1 MPKTIYLDYHATTPV
16 DPRVLEA
23 MLPYFGAKFGN
34 PASRTHSFG
43 WETEKAVA
51 LARQRVADLA
61 GAEPRDIVFTSGAT
75 ESNNLAIKGV
85 AEAYRAKG
93 RHFITMSTEHKA
105 VLDPIHHLEQQGA
118 EATILTP
125 RPDGLIDLDALRAAI
140 RPDTVLVS
148 VLFANNEI
156 GVVQPVR
163 EIGAICRERG
173 VLYHCDAAQ
182 AFAKL
187 PVNLAEDP
195 IDLLSFSTHKFYG
208 PKGVGGLYVRRHPV
222 RVQLAA
228 QMDGGGHE
236 NGHRSGTLNVP
247 GIVGTGAACAI
258 AQEEMAADAERIGM
272 LRDRLKERL
281 EAGLEDLRINGS
293 MEHRLP
299 GNLNVSFSGVDGET
313 LLMSLPDLALS
324 TVSACSSS
332 AMETSSV
339 VRALCGSDEQAQS
352 SVRFGL
358 GRFTTAEEIEYAATR
373 VVETVTR
380 IRALTPVA

>member
-75 ESNNLAIKGV
+75 ESNNLAIKGA

-105 VLDPIHHLEQQGA
+105 VLDPMHHLEQQGA
-118 EATILTP
+118 EVTILAP

-156 GVVQPVR
+156 GVIQPVR

-208 PKGVGGLYVRRHPV
+208 PKGVGGLYVRRHPA

-236 NGHRSGTLNVP
+236 NGYRSGTLNVP
-247 GIVGTGAACAI
+247 GIVATGAACAI
-258 AQEEMAADAERIGM
+258 AGEEMAADAERIGI

-299 GNLNVSFSGVDGET
+299 GNLNVSFCGVDGET

-339 VRALCGSDEQAQS
+339 VRALGAGEEQAQS

-358 GRFTTAEEIEYAATR
+358 GRFTTAGEIEYAATR